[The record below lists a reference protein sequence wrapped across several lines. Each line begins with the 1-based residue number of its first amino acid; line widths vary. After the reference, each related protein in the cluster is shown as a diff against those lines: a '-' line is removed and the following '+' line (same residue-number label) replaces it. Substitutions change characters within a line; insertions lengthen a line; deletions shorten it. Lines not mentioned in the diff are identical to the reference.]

1 VFYEASMRIKYIEGY
16 KEKIIMK
23 KIIVSSLIFYAVATA
38 TPKTA
43 AEYQKNEQ
51 FPEAIACYKKMID
64 DNPHDISALFQI
76 GCCYLT
82 IGEKEKAI
90 NAYNTILQLDP
101 HAIPVKYNLAYTYKT
116 FGDLDKAIEMY
127 QEVLQEN
134 ADYDPAHL
142 ALGFAYITKGDFE
155 QGWEQHSRYLRQSGK
170 NSDTLRTFLTN
181 DDVAY
186 RKILLRHE
194 GGLGDTINFI
204 RYAER
209 LKHMGAD
216 IIVSCQ
222 EQLIPILSRCS
233 YVDQFI
239 PSTQPMPAYDA
250 DATLMSLPAI
260 FNDNNETA
268 PQEIPYIFADPAL
281 IKFWQEKLAH
291 DTNFKVGICW
301 QVDVHNDKSK
311 LLIAR
316 RGYPLS
322 SFAALADLKNIS
334 FYSLQKHDGVEQI
347 ETTAPQLKLHV
358 FDDLDDKA
366 GPFMDTAA
374 LIKNLDLII
383 TVDTAVAHLA
393 GALGCA
399 VWLLHPYATAD
410 WRWIHGRSDSHW
422 YPTMRIFKQHEP
434 FGYDDVI
441 EEVKNEL
448 QRLTQEQ

>member
-1 VFYEASMRIKYIEGY
+1 
-16 KEKIIMK
+16 MK
-23 KIIVSSLIFYAVATA
+23 KIILTLLLCATS
-38 TPKTA
+38 TQPETA

-51 FPEAIACYKKMID
+51 FPQAIACYEKMISE
-64 DNPHDISALFQI
+64 NPYDINALFQLSS
-76 GCCYLT
+76 CYLT
-82 IGEKEKAI
+82 TGEKEKAI
-90 NAYNTILQLDP
+90 NAYNTILELDP
-101 HAIPVKYNLAYTYKT
+101 HAIAVKYNLAYTYKT
-116 FGDLDKAIEMY
+116 FGNLDKAIELY
-127 QEVLQEN
+127 KEVLQEN

-142 ALGFAYITKGDFE
+142 ALGFAYITQGDFE

-170 NSDTLRTFLTN
+170 NGDQLRTFLAN

-186 RKILLRHE
+186 KRILLRHE

-216 IIVSCQ
+216 VIVSCQ

-239 PSTQPMPAYDA
+239 PAKNAMPAYDA

-260 FNDNNETA
+260 FNDNDETI

-281 IKFWQEKLAH
+281 VKHWQEKLAH

-316 RGYPLS
+316 RGYPLN
-322 SFAALADLKNIS
+322 SFASLTDLKNVS
-334 FYSLQKHDGVEQI
+334 FYSLQKYDGIEQLA
-347 ETTAPQLKLHV
+347 TVAPHLKLHV
-358 FDDLDDKA
+358 FHDLDDKS

-374 LIKNLDLII
+374 LMKNLDLII

-422 YPTMRIFKQHEP
+422 YPTMRIFKQQEP

-441 EEVKNEL
+441 EEVKREL
-448 QRLTQEQ
+448 QNIVE